1 MPIDLST
8 YFAGGFERK
17 KAAPQFL
24 SGLCEE
30 VLTDKA
36 AVKLD
41 SRVVKS
47 LYSIDLPQCTG
58 GRFHDLSGYDSV
70 DFKIPQYNDYTAL
83 TDKWFL
89 ERPFGAIP
97 YGDRVADAVEEVSK
111 NQGIFSAYQ
120 ANAKSKQV
128 ADGLLNGK
136 IKLVNGSEIKFNKKD
151 THDISV
157 TTKFTES
164 SAKILD
170 DLAKGCKL
178 IKNDG
183 LVSTNEF
190 HFITNGTVTNAIVTN
205 DEVQKIAKKLD
216 GIDLAALGMPEEKTP
231 GATLSGRIAC
241 GAYIVNIW
249 SYDGTFTIPKGFG
262 LASEGKTASFIPD
275 GRGIL
280 LPKNPELKM
289 YYGGLVTCPNMSPN
303 MQDVFN
309 SIQIIKAKEYAY
321 CYPKANAGTTTLEHG
336 VKSAPLFVPVNPDC
350 YVSYSNL
357 M

>member
-1 MPIDLST
+1 M
-8 YFAGGFERK
+8 
-17 KAAPQFL
+17 
-24 SGLCEE
+24 
-30 VLTDKA
+30 
-36 AVKLD
+36 
-41 SRVVKS
+41 
-47 LYSIDLPQCTG
+47 
-58 GRFHDLSGYDSV
+58 
-70 DFKIPQYNDYTAL
+70 
-83 TDKWFL
+83 
-89 ERPFGAIP
+89 
-97 YGDRVADAVEEVSK
+97 
-111 NQGIFSAYQ
+111 
-120 ANAKSKQV
+120 
-128 ADGLLNGK
+128 NGK
-136 IKLVNGSEIKFNKKD
+136 IKLVNGSEIKFTKKD

-178 IKNDG
+178 IKDDG

>member
-1 MPIDLST
+1 MAIDLNT
-8 YFAGGFERK
+8 YFAGGFEKRK
-17 KAAPQFL
+17 AQPQFL

-30 VLTDKA
+30 VLTNKA
-36 AVKLD
+36 AIKLD
-41 SRVVKS
+41 SRTVKS

-58 GRFHDLSGYDSV
+58 GRFHDLTGYDSV
-70 DFKIPQYNDYTAL
+70 EYKIPQYNDYTAL
-83 TDKWFL
+83 TDMWFL

-111 NQGIFSAYQ
+111 NQGIFSEYQ

-128 ADGLLNGK
+128 ADGLLNGE
-136 IKLVNGSEIKFNKKD
+136 LTLLNGDKIKFNKKS

-157 TTKFTES
+157 TNKFTS
-164 SAKILD
+164 STATILD
-170 DLAKGCKL
+170 DLEKGCRL

-183 LVSTNEF
+183 QVATNEF

-205 DEVQKIAKKLD
+205 DQIQKIAKKLD

-231 GATLSGRIAC
+231 GATLSGRVAC

-249 SYDGTFTIPKGFG
+249 SYDGTFTIPPGFN
-262 LASEGKTASFIPD
+262 LANEGKTSSFIPD

-280 LPKNPELKM
+280 LPKIHGLKM
-289 YYGGLVTCPNMSPN
+289 YYGGLVTCPNMSPD

-321 CYPKANAGTTTLEHG
+321 CYPKSNAGTTTLEHG
-336 VKSAPLFVPVNPDC
+336 VKSAPLFIPTNPDA

-357 M
+357 K

>member
-89 ERPFGAIP
+89 ERPFGAIH

-111 NQGIFSAYQ
+111 YQGIFSAYQ

-170 DLAKGCKL
+170 DLSKGCKL
-178 IKNDG
+178 IKDDG